1 MNAYRQDVSQ
11 RREHTVGVGQG
22 EYPAERER
30 GDVGVAVDHAAA
42 MASEREAIA
51 LCEALRRQG
60 EYCFPRRA
68 GDSSEN

>member
-1 MNAYRQDVSQ
+1 MKTR
-11 RREHTVGVGQG
+11 
-22 EYPAERER
+22 YPALFGNLRPKITALKFAG
-30 GDVGVAVDHAAA
+30 GDTVLWRLEAAA